1 LKTACKLRAAVSEP
15 AHEQHDLSR
24 DPPSAEA
31 SGDPR
36 SAQASGEPRSARESR
51 DPRSLRELQRHLKRW
66 AFALV
71 PAIGLVELGAHAV
84 QVRSVAR
91 EADWTAAREFVASQA
106 KPEDLVTFAPR
117 WVDPIGRERFGPQ
130 LATIEREAPADVTQ
144 YPRAFEVSVR
154 GAHVADLARWRRSDK
169 RRFGDV
175 TVTTLENPEPRH
187 VLDDLVS
194 LVNPQRLRVWRGDSE
209 CSFGR
214 ASPQSGGL
222 GFGPG
227 VPADRFG
234 CAGGGFVAVS
244 VVADLDY
251 WPHRCIYAPP
261 PGGTPLRLRF
271 QDVHLGHTL
280 RGHHALYVEA
290 ERGRTGAPVTLT
302 FRVGDSVVGTVVH
315 RDGDG
320 WKPFEFDTSDRAGS
334 VVELVAEIGAASG
347 DRRMYCFQ
355 ADTQ

>member
-15 AHEQHDLSR
+15 VRQQRSR
-24 DPPSAEA
+24 
-31 SGDPR
+31 SG
-36 SAQASGEPRSARESR
+36 
-51 DPRSLRELQRHLKRW
+51 DPRSLRERLRGWQRW

-71 PAIGLVELGAHAV
+71 PAIGLVELLAHAV
-84 QVRSVAR
+84 QVHSVPR
-91 EADWTAAREFVASQA
+91 EADWTAARDFVASNV
-106 KPEDLVTFAPR
+106 KPEDLVAFAPR
-117 WVDPIGRERFGPQ
+117 WVDPIGRERFGAQ
-130 LATIEREAPADVTQ
+130 LASIEREAPADVTS

-154 GAHVADLARWRRSDK
+154 GAHVADLARWRRSDR

-175 TVTTLENPEPRH
+175 TVTTWENPEPAH
-187 VLDDLVS
+187 VIDDLVS

-209 CSFGR
+209 CAFGR

-227 VPADRFG
+227 VPSERFG
-234 CAGGGFVAVS
+234 CQGGGFVAVS

-261 PGGTPLRLRF
+261 PGAAPLRLRF
-271 QDVHLGHTL
+271 QDVRMGHTL
-280 RGHHALYVEA
+280 HGHHALYVEA
-290 ERGRTGAPVTLT
+290 ERGKTGAPITLT
-302 FRVGDSVVGTVVH
+302 FRVGDAVIGTVVH

-334 VVELVAEIGAASG
+334 SVDLTAEITSASG

-355 ADTQ
+355 ADTR